1 MAVPSNVDSAFN
13 LQHSNFKFSPRR
25 RNVET
30 LLGCPFGYECTSSKK
45 VKIRL
50 SLFYPH
56 WLRDFFFE
64 NFFHSKA
71 KIYVTF
77 VSTISKNNFQNWNNF
92 TKFFEQ
98 TIDLAVHLQRWK
110 RWTFLALRMQ
120 KIRWIPTSKFVFRER
135 KAQVFILISLIPTLA
150 LSCPLR
156 KPNLLHLP

>member
-1 MAVPSNVDSAFN
+1 MAVQSNVDSAFN

-30 LLGCPFGYECTSSKK
+30 LLGGPFGYELRARKSRYVYPYS
-45 VKIRL
+45 IRID
-50 SLFYPH
+50 Y
-56 WLRDFFFE
+56 RDFFFE
-64 NFFHSKA
+64 NFFHFNSKA

-110 RWTFLALRMQ
+110 R
-120 KIRWIPTSKFVFRER
+120 
-135 KAQVFILISLIPTLA
+135 
-150 LSCPLR
+150 
-156 KPNLLHLP
+156 